1 MKNGRMDLAI
11 YKIEKKRIVGR
22 WAFLYIN
29 GKETKNTEKIM
40 RNMYPNDRH
49 FYIPKKK
56 RENRENCKRK
66 NENNRKCSS
75 LDAFSRHCIS
85 IPRVSKIAPR
95 ISQR

>member
-40 RNMYPNDRH
+40 GNMYPNDRH
-49 FYIPKKK
+49 FYIPKKTGK
-56 RENRENCKRK
+56 NRENCKRK
-66 NENNRKCSS
+66 NESNKMLKSRCI
-75 LDAFSRHCIS
+75 LDTLHFDSTRF
-85 IPRVSKIAPR
+85 
-95 ISQR
+95 